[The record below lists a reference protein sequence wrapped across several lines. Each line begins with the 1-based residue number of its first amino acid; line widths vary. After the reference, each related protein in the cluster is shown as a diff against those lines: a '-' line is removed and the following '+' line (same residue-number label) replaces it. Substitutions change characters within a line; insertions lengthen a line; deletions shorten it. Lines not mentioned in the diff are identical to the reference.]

1 MEGFGSEELKCSPF
15 NYGSVQDG
23 MYGADTLEKKL
34 KKQYWKAKQSVIEKL
49 GKSQDE
55 FVVAGDADIDIKLE
69 VRLQLTTGKS
79 RATLAS
85 KTVLVAAYRAVDLS
99 LKLPAN
105 CVIFC
110 VPQTHTH
117 SHARTPESLPLGCF
131 LSRTATVIGEVQQQA
146 AR

>member
-1 MEGFGSEELKCSPF
+1 MEGFGSEELKRSPF

-69 VRLQLTTGKS
+69 VRPLEQIEEE
-79 RATLAS
+79 
-85 KTVLVAAYRAVDLS
+85 
-99 LKLPAN
+99 PW
-105 CVIFC
+105 
-110 VPQTHTH
+110 H
-117 SHARTPESLPLGCF
+117 PESLLF
-131 LSRTATVIGEVQQQA
+131 ESW
-146 AR
+146 